1 MLRTT
6 LTTTTALALLM
17 AIAPTSTAFGQ
28 QITVWAG
35 DTGTGGALFA
45 EMGEEFEA
53 QNPGVDV
60 VVEEV
65 SYQTLVESL
74 PVQLEAGE
82 GPDIAIITDLGG
94 LSRFYADITDSVDA
108 EYFEQEWGQTL
119 QWLRG
124 GDNESTAIFGMPTT
138 LTVNGGYVNLT
149 LFEQAGVPVPEE
161 GATWEEWAEA
171 TRQVAEATG
180 TEFPMEMDRSGH
192 RFASLAISY
201 GAELVDE
208 EGNPVVDDGLRAA
221 IEQFVEW
228 HENGT
233 MPMDLWGAIGGATH
247 RELFSDFLNAATVM
261 YFGGSWTLAQMDT
274 EVGDLFDWAVVPAPC
289 GPSSCTVMPGGGAM
303 TVFSHSQNPEIAG
316 ELINFYAQPE
326 NIDYYISN
334 EVEIPSASSQIEN
347 GVEYPS
353 ASERTSEALATFIA
367 QIPKMD
373 DAAYRFQ
380 GWRYQ
385 RAMMNAL
392 TTRISQVLNNELSVD
407 EALVRIEEDVNLAIE
422 AAGDPA

>member
-1 MLRTT
+1 MLRMT

-17 AIAPTSTAFGQ
+17 TSASVTTALGQ
-28 QITVWAG
+28 TITLWAG
-35 DTGTGGALFA
+35 DTGTGGEIFA
-45 EMGEEFEA
+45 ELAEQFEA
-53 QNPGVDV
+53 ENPGVDV
-60 VVEEV
+60 VVQEV

-119 QWLRG
+119 GWLRG
-124 GDNESTAIFGMPTT
+124 GDTDSTAIYGMPTT

-180 TEFPMEMDRSGH
+180 TDFPMEMDRSGH

-208 EGNPVVDDGLRAA
+208 AGNPVVDDGLKAA
-221 IEQFVEW
+221 IEQFVAW
-228 HENGT
+228 HQDGT
-233 MPMDLWGAIGGATH
+233 MPMDLWGAVGGATH

-261 YFGGSWTLAQMDT
+261 YFGGSWTLAQMDI

-303 TVFSHSQNPEIAG
+303 TVFNHSENPDIAG
-316 ELINFYAQPE
+316 QLVDFYARPE
-326 NIDYYISN
+326 NLDYYISR
-334 EVEIPSASSQIEN
+334 EVEIPSAVSQIEN

-385 RAMMNAL
+385 RAMMNAM
-392 TTRISQVLNNELSVD
+392 TTRISQVLNNELTVD
-407 EALVRIEEDVNLAIE
+407 EALVRIEEDVNLAIQ
-422 AAGDPA
+422 AGG

>member
-138 LTVNGGYVNLT
+138 LTVNGGQY
-149 LFEQAGVPVPEE
+149 
-161 GATWEEWAEA
+161 
-171 TRQVAEATG
+171 
-180 TEFPMEMDRSGH
+180 
-192 RFASLAISY
+192 
-201 GAELVDE
+201 
-208 EGNPVVDDGLRAA
+208 
-221 IEQFVEW
+221 
-228 HENGT
+228 
-233 MPMDLWGAIGGATH
+233 
-247 RELFSDFLNAATVM
+247 
-261 YFGGSWTLAQMDT
+261 
-274 EVGDLFDWAVVPAPC
+274 
-289 GPSSCTVMPGGGAM
+289 
-303 TVFSHSQNPEIAG
+303 IA
-316 ELINFYAQPE
+316 
-326 NIDYYISN
+326 
-334 EVEIPSASSQIEN
+334 
-347 GVEYPS
+347 
-353 ASERTSEALATFIA
+353 
-367 QIPKMD
+367 
-373 DAAYRFQ
+373 
-380 GWRYQ
+380 
-385 RAMMNAL
+385 
-392 TTRISQVLNNELSVD
+392 
-407 EALVRIEEDVNLAIE
+407 
-422 AAGDPA
+422 

>member
-1 MLRTT
+1 MIRTT
-6 LTTTTALALLM
+6 ISTTTALALL
-17 AIAPTSTAFGQ
+17 IATAPAMSALGQ
-28 QITVWAG
+28 QVTVWAG
-35 DTGTGGALFA
+35 DTGSGGTLFA
-45 EMGEEFEA
+45 EMAEEFEA
-53 QNPGVDV
+53 QNPGVDI

-94 LSRFYADITDSVDA
+94 LSRFYADITEHVDA

-119 QWLRG
+119 AWLRG

-149 LFEQAGVPVPEE
+149 LFEQAGVAVPEE

-208 EGNPVVDDGLRAA
+208 DGRPVVDDGLQAA

-228 HENGT
+228 HQDGT
-233 MPMDLWGAIGGATH
+233 MPMDLWGAVGGATH
-247 RELFSDFLNAATVM
+247 RELFSDFLNADTVM
-261 YFGGSWTLAQMDT
+261 YFGGSWTLAQMDS
-274 EVGDLFDWAVVPAPC
+274 EVGDLFDWMVIPAPC

-303 TVFSHSQNPEIAG
+303 TVFSHSQHPDIAG
-316 ELINFYAQPE
+316 QLINYFAQRD
-326 NIDYYISN
+326 NLDYYISN
-334 EVEIPSASSQIEN
+334 EVEIPSSASQIAD
-347 GVEYPS
+347 GVDYPS
-353 ASERTSEALATFIA
+353 ASTRTSEALATFSA
-367 QIPKMD
+367 QIPKMA

-385 RAMMNAL
+385 RAMMNSL
-392 TTRISQVLNNELSVD
+392 TTRISQVLNNELTVD
-407 EALVRIEEDVNLAIE
+407 AALERIEEDVNLAID
-422 AAGDPA
+422 AAGGQS